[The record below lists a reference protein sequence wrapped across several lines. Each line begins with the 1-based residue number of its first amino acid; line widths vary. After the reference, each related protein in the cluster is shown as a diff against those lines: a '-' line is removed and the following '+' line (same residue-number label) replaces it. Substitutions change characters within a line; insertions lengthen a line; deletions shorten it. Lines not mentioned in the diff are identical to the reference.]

1 MKVVLVHPFRLGTAG
16 LTTFVRELQQGLR
29 AVGCKALML
38 VGEDS
43 NRVLP
48 VDITA
53 GIFGIY
59 LRRPWPESARLKG
72 FVAFWVMLPLTL
84 WHLWRFLQSERIDI
98 VHLHFVSPA
107 SLYFVV
113 LRLFSRWKLVATFH
127 GTDGY
132 ALSRRSRWHRL
143 LVRLVVSQVD
153 LVTAVS
159 GDLLRT
165 VRATFPGMRAENRV
179 IMNGNPI
186 TGRAPQDRAS
196 TPLPTLPDRYVLAV
210 GSLIPRKGYDVLV
223 KAAGLIRD
231 RGHHLDLV
239 IVGDGPE
246 TASLATLTKE
256 LGLEDRVFFAG
267 DMSHTETLRFYPRAK
282 FFVHTALEE
291 AFGLVLLE
299 AMSFGKAVI
308 ATRVG
313 GIPEFV
319 QDGRT
324 GLLVHP
330 DDPAALAEAMMRL
343 DRDDPLRDSLAARAY
358 ETATNEFSWERVVDA
373 YRAAYDDVL
382 RNRTTIRPAVDG
394 PSQAPSSRT

>member
-1 MKVVLVHPFRLGTAG
+1 V
-16 LTTFVRELQQGLR
+16 
-29 AVGCKALML
+29 L

-48 VDITA
+48 VDWTA
-53 GIFGIY
+53 GSFGIY

-72 FVAFWVMLPLTL
+72 FIAFWVMLPLTL
-84 WHLWRFLQSERIDI
+84 WHLWWFLQSERIDI
-98 VHLHFVSPA
+98 VHLHFISPA
-107 SLYFVV
+107 SLYFTV

-143 LVRLVVSQVD
+143 LVRLVVAQVD

-165 VRATFPGMRAENRV
+165 VRLAFPGIRAETRV

-186 TGRAPQDRAS
+186 IGRTPKDDGPS
-196 TPLPTLPDRYVLAV
+196 PLPTLPGHYVLAV

-223 KAAGLIRD
+223 KAAGLVRD

-246 TASLATLTKE
+246 AASLATLTNE

-267 DMSHTETLRFYPRAK
+267 DMSHTEALRFYPRAK

-324 GLLVHP
+324 GLLVPP

-343 DRDDPLRDSLAARAY
+343 DRDHRLRDSLAARAY
-358 ETATNEFSWERVVDA
+358 EAATHDFAWERVVDA

-382 RNRTTIRPAVDG
+382 RDRTTVRPTVDG
-394 PSQAPSSRT
+394 PSKAPSSRT